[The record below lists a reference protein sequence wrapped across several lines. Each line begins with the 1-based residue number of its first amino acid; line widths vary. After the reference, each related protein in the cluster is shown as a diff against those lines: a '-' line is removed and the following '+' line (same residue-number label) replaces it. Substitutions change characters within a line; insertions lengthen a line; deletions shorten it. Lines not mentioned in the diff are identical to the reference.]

1 MAVFTQKTAFC
12 PMAYFLQSIIVF
24 FLLLTA
30 YQKGD
35 TFGMKEYVAYEGS
48 CFTVE
53 WFYDENGVSQSLEYF
68 NGLSDVQKR
77 KVLML
82 FKRIGDSGKI
92 SDITKFRNEGDKI
105 YAFKPQ
111 PDRFLSFFYVGKK
124 IIVTNAFCKR
134 SQKLPENEK
143 QRALLLMQ
151 SYNERVQKGMYYE
164 KG

>member
-1 MAVFTQKTAFC
+1 
-12 PMAYFLQSIIVF
+12 
-24 FLLLTA
+24 
-30 YQKGD
+30 
-35 TFGMKEYVAYEGS
+35 MKEYVAYEGP

-124 IIVTNAFCKR
+124 IIVTNAFC
-134 SQKLPENEK
+134 
-143 QRALLLMQ
+143 
-151 SYNERVQKGMYYE
+151 
-164 KG
+164 